1 MTIVPILLVLTVQSI
16 RNDIYIVFLVT
27 KKPEFM
33 RVNLVCYLSFNRPDN
48 TNEVPSYEVGFCR
61 VKIRLNQDE
70 KRTEE
75 GDDVSAHNEE
85 VG

>member
-1 MTIVPILLVLTVQSI
+1 
-16 RNDIYIVFLVT
+16 
-27 KKPEFM
+27 M
-33 RVNLVCYLSFNRPDN
+33 RVNLVCYISFNRSDN
-48 TNEVPSYEVGFCR
+48 TNDVPGYEAGFCQ

-75 GDDVSAHNEE
+75 GDNLSAHNEE

>member
-1 MTIVPILLVLTVQSI
+1 M
-16 RNDIYIVFLVT
+16 
-27 KKPEFM
+27 M
-33 RVNLVCYLSFNRPDN
+33 GNLVCYINFIRPENIND
-48 TNEVPSYEVGFCR
+48 VPCYEVDFCR